1 MPLTTK
7 KLLRKF
13 LIWKYKHVSERQFV
27 YILSILV
34 GFLAGLGTVLLK
46 NLTHYI
52 QLLFELDFFNNYQNS
67 LYFIFPMIGLF
78 LVYVIKQVW
87 LKKHIGHGISSTL
100 YAISKLGG
108 IIPRYNIYAALITAP
123 LTAGFGG
130 SVGLQGPAVSV
141 GAALG
146 SNAARL
152 FHMNTKTRMLLIG
165 CAAAGAMASMFKAPI
180 AAIIFAIE
188 IFSLD
193 IAFTSLVPLL
203 LASVS
208 AVVTSYMFLGTD
220 VLLRFQLADK
230 FEINDIGFY
239 AVLGLVTALASVYF
253 SKVFFAIT
261 NFFKQFKSRAVRFL
275 IGGLAIGTMLYFIPP
290 LYGEGYGIMN
300 NLLKGDHIAAIGKTP
315 FNLDLSNIWIV
326 IGLLLGIGIFK
337 AIAMTTTFGAGGVGG
352 VFIPTLVMGSVLG
365 NAFAKIINNVGLDFH
380 VSETNFTLIGMT
392 GLMAGVLHAPL
403 TAIFLI
409 AEITGGYELF
419 VPLMIVSAISFAIT
433 KYYVSHS
440 IYTLKLAQRGE
451 LMTHDK
457 DKNVLMVLDINKVI
471 ETNFII
477 LKPDMKLGAILKN
490 AVAKSSRNHFPVVN
504 DKHEFLGVIRLDDI
518 RHMMFD
524 SDLYDKVTAASLMHA
539 DAGIINY
546 DEDKMN
552 DIMDKF
558 KSSGAWNLP
567 VIKSGKYYGYISKSK
582 LLTAYR
588 QQLINFTQ

>member
-365 NAFAKIINNVGLDFH
+365 NAFAKIINNLGLDFH
-380 VSETNFTLIGMT
+380 VSESNFTLIGMT

-524 SDLYDKVTAASLMHA
+524 SDLYEKVTAASLMHA